1 MHKLTTNTLSNC
13 VISCSTQ
20 EQNQVSRS
28 KLIFQIHKQTHSVHN
43 HIPSFIEFRK
53 ATNLFQSKLQ
63 EDTDI
68 VNQSKNIFISAD
80 KSTNIYAMEKDNYNR
95 YFRKNVTKTYKK
107 TDKRKIKSINY
118 ETKLL
123 LKNYQLR
130 KELRKCKEMKHL

>member
-1 MHKLTTNTLSNC
+1 M
-13 VISCSTQ
+13 
-20 EQNQVSRS
+20 
-28 KLIFQIHKQTHSVHN
+28 FQIHKQTHSVHN